1 MAKWIYPSPQERYER
16 HLHVMYV
23 YEETRQLMFLEDKV
37 KQLIKKRRDY
47 EAFYYKPVSAKDIR
61 LSKQAINY
69 LESIWGD
76 F

>member
-16 HLHVMYV
+16 ALHNFYI
-23 YEETRQLMFLEDKV
+23 YEEMRQLMFLEDKV

-47 EAFYYKPVSAKDIR
+47 EAFYYTPVSAKDVR
-61 LSKQAINY
+61 LSKKAINY